1 MNLSEVEAMDIKVGD
16 VLIMKKNHPVC
27 GSDKMKVLRAGA
39 DFRLS
44 CEGCGRVV
52 MTPRSK
58 CEKNVKSVI
67 RSENQLTEK

>member
-1 MNLSEVEAMDIKVGD
+1 MDIKVGD
-16 VLIMKKNHPVC
+16 VLVMKKNHPVC
-27 GSDKMKVLRAGA
+27 GSDRMKVLRAGA

-58 CEKNVKSVI
+58 CEKNIKSII
-67 RSENQLTEK
+67 RSENQQTEKQNA